1 MPRHVPS
8 IFQICIPQPAENR
21 GLSFFSSK
29 NPGSNVFAA
38 SRCRAPASLD
48 KNLAHP
54 RTSHCSSHVLNTV
67 SRSMGARDGVENTT
81 LVRARVPRGHQGL
94 REEAP
99 PRTPDAA
106 HTCQKAD
113 DLLDLC
119 RSGSSGLDLVSTH
132 QRYGRSV

>member
-1 MPRHVPS
+1 MRPLQFPDLY
-8 IFQICIPQPAENR
+8 PTTTGNR
-21 GLSFFSSK
+21 DLSFFLQKIPARTRLQHPSAGYLPRPIEISLT
-29 NPGSNVFAA
+29 
-38 SRCRAPASLD
+38 RAPATV
-48 KNLAHP
+48 H
-54 RTSHCSSHVLNTV
+54 RMCSIRFPEAWGLETV
-67 SRSMGARDGVENTT
+67 WKTPPWFGPESREGIKA
-81 LVRARVPRGHQGL
+81 L

>member
-1 MPRHVPS
+1 MRPLQFPDLY
-8 IFQICIPQPAENR
+8 PTTTENR
-21 GLSFFSSK
+21 DLSFFLQKIPARTRLQHPSVGYLPHPIEISLT
-29 NPGSNVFAA
+29 
-38 SRCRAPASLD
+38 RA
-48 KNLAHP
+48 N
-54 RTSHCSSHVLNTV
+54 HCSPHVFNTA

-81 LVRARVPRGHQGL
+81 LVRARVPRGHQAL